1 MTKPPEPR
9 VFSLDGY
16 QRLTRRT
23 IGDATLPILAL
34 GVAGEAGEVADL
46 VKKAFGHGHPL
57 DFEKLAEELGDVL
70 FYVAALADA
79 AGASLSDV
87 ANFNVEKLRRR
98 YPDGFSTER
107 SLNREGEP

>member
-1 MTKPPEPR
+1 MTKPSEPR

-23 IGDATLPILAL
+23 AGDTSLAVLAL
-34 GVAGEAGEVADL
+34 GIAGEAGEVADT
-46 VKKAFGHGHPL
+46 VKKHVGHGHPL
-57 DFEKLAEELGDVL
+57 DFDHLAEELGDL
-70 FYVAALADA
+70 LWYVAALADA
-79 AGASLSDV
+79 VGASLSDI

-107 SLNREGEP
+107 SLNREGES

>member
-1 MTKPPEPR
+1 MVKPTEPR

-23 IGDATLPILAL
+23 VGNATLPILAL
-34 GVAGEAGEVADL
+34 GVAGEAGEVADI

-57 DFEKLAEELGDVL
+57 DFEHLAEELGDL
-70 FYVAALADA
+70 LWYVAALADA
-79 AGASLSDV
+79 AGASLSDI

-107 SLNREGEP
+107 SMNREGET